1 VVFHNQPA
9 HAPNPII
16 DDVQVVAAL
25 VHTNVLTNEGFGCKA
40 LNIGQGQP
48 YLLAKL
54 RK

>member
-9 HAPNPII
+9 HAPNTII

-25 VHTNVLTNEGFGCKA
+25 VHTNVLTNEGFGCNA